1 MYRSSTKFYHSAL
14 SNRIRHH
21 QAMESILAMCQW
33 FNLWKAVQVKHFIS
47 RMNNKTMPPY
57 GWMRKAHRT
66 KIQQPSREE
75 PPFARSRWGSA
86 HMRKGSSEKP
96 TVQSILH
103 RKRRK
108 AFSSGTGLWQGFHA
122 QHFCVVSHWGFSTG
136 QPERRKASPLV
147 VNNTHCLTR
156 RQPCKGRK
164 FLSLQVE
171 TQPAVCVSM
180 S

>member
-1 MYRSSTKFYHSAL
+1 
-14 SNRIRHH
+14 
-21 QAMESILAMCQW
+21 MESILAMCQW

-103 RKRRK
+103 RERRK
-108 AFSSGTGLWQGFHA
+108 AFSSETGL
-122 QHFCVVSHWGFSTG
+122 
-136 QPERRKASPLV
+136 
-147 VNNTHCLTR
+147 
-156 RQPCKGRK
+156 
-164 FLSLQVE
+164 
-171 TQPAVCVSM
+171 
-180 S
+180 